1 MPADREGMN
10 EKAPRR
16 SRRLRSTL
24 DRVLVHDIKN
34 MGFRLQLLLSNLEEN
49 YGDPEFKRSVEELL
63 RSTVDRIDGIV
74 DRFSAHDEP
83 VLIKVLVDL
92 NGIVREVAEG
102 ETRRGLSVPP
112 AVPGRRTLS
121 LALGSIPEI
130 WGDPYYLTD
139 AVKSLIENALEA
151 VPPEGRVLV
160 RTFRDDTAKRPRVI
174 IEIIDNGSGMTPE
187 FVRDRLFKPFQT
199 TKSDGVGLGLVTAS
213 QIVQFHDGKFAIL
226 TRPGGGTVIRVAFPA
241 VSQAPRAP
249 APIPQPPS
257 SPPTETT

>member
-1 MPADREGMN
+1 MT
-10 EKAPRR
+10 EKPTRP

-49 YGDPEFKRSVEELL
+49 YGNPEFKRSVEELL

-74 DRFSAHDEP
+74 DRFSTGDEP
-83 VLIKVLVDL
+83 VLIKVPVDL
-92 NGIVREVAEG
+92 NGLVREVAEG

-112 AVPGRRTLS
+112 AVPGTRTLS
-121 LALGSIPEI
+121 LALGSVPQI

-151 VPPEGRVLV
+151 VPPEGRILV

-174 IEIIDNGSGMTPE
+174 LEIIDNGEGMTPE

-199 TKSDGVGLGLVTAS
+199 TKPDGVGLGLATAS
-213 QIVQFHDGKFAIL
+213 QIVHFHNGRFAVL
-226 TRPGGGTVIRVAFPA
+226 TRPGGGTVVRIAFPA
-241 VSQAPRAP
+241 IPGGTSAALSTQTPGLAPP
-249 APIPQPPS
+249 
-257 SPPTETT
+257 ETR